1 MKDFESKIKGYIC
14 DNNLV
19 AEGDKVLVTLSG
31 GADSV
36 ALTRVLTRL
45 GITIMAAHCNFHLR
59 GAESDRDEA
68 FVREFCHTHG
78 IELYIE
84 HFDVATRCREYHESV
99 ETACRNLRYQ
109 WFEELRRRIGATAI
123 AVAHHADDNVET
135 FLFNAMRG
143 TSIKGLKG
151 MLPRNGY
158 IIRPL
163 LEVTRREII
172 DYLSVERL
180 DHVEDSTN
188 ASTDYAR
195 NRIRNI
201 ILPEMERCFPGA
213 SSRIALTQSNL
224 RDDYL
229 LLSDYIGELRSRF
242 VAADGSIAVREII
255 DSHPHPAQVIY
266 QLVKDHS
273 ITFSQVE
280 DIIESQS
287 VGLRSNGLRSNG
299 LRFNNYTL
307 SHGILHPIKKK
318 SPEVITITPGDK
330 PLLMKLFD
338 RSEFSPS
345 RCGNKA
351 WFDSKILDDD
361 PVFQV
366 RSWKIADRFRPFGMK
381 GSKKL
386 SDLFASHHFNLNDK
400 SSARVLTRNDEIIWV
415 IGLRQ
420 SALFQVTDKTKQYV
434 EFQWIE

>member
-1 MKDFESKIKGYIC
+1 MKDFESKIKDFIC

-19 AEGDKVLVTLSG
+19 AEDDTVLVTLSG

-36 ALTRVLTRL
+36 ALARVLARL
-45 GITIMAAHCNFHLR
+45 GITIVAAHCNFHLR
-59 GAESDRDEA
+59 GDESDRDES
-68 FVREFCHTHG
+68 FVRDFCRDHG
-78 IELYIE
+78 IELHVK
-84 HFDVATRCREYHESV
+84 HFDVTARCLEYHESV
-99 ETACRNLRYQ
+99 ETACRNLRYD
-109 WFEELRRRIGATAI
+109 WFENLRREIGAKSI

-143 TSIKGLKG
+143 TSVKGLKG

-158 IIRPL
+158 IIRPF
-163 LEVTRREII
+163 LEVTRHEII
-172 DYLSVERL
+172 DYLTVEGL

-195 NRIRNI
+195 NRIRNL
-201 ILPEMERCFPGA
+201 ILPEMERSFSGA
-213 SSRIALTQSNL
+213 STRIALTQRNL

-229 LLSDYIGELRSRF
+229 LLSDYVAELTSRF
-242 VAADGSIAVREII
+242 VASDGSIAVRDII
-255 DSHPHPAQVIY
+255 KSHPHPVQALY

-287 VGLRSNGLRSNG
+287 NVAQSSGLCY
-299 LRFNNYTL
+299 NNYTL
-307 SHGILHPIKKK
+307 SHGILHPIKET
-318 SPEVITITPGDK
+318 SPEVITITPGNK
-330 PLLMKLFD
+330 PLLMRLFD
-338 RSEFSPS
+338 RAEFSPS
-345 RCGNKA
+345 RCPDRA
-351 WFDSKILDDD
+351 WFDSSILDGD
-361 PVFQV
+361 PVFQI
-366 RSWKIADRFRPFGMK
+366 RGWEIADRFRPFGMK

-400 SSARVLTRNDEIIWV
+400 TNARVLTRNGEIIWV

-420 SALFQVTDKTKQYV
+420 SALFPVTDRTKQYV